1 MAQEVLMAVEMQRR
15 KLLILENDRSLRREL
30 EQIFSDLDVTSTE
43 TSDQA
48 LALVRRLEP
57 DVVLFDLGAAREPAV
72 AAQSLELLRQIL
84 NLAPDTK
91 IIAMTEHDARELA
104 VQAVGL
110 GAADFY
116 HKPLDAGVLSIV
128 VRRAFRI
135 RELEEENWRLREQT
149 GSMALDGII
158 GVSDAMRSL
167 CRSIEK
173 VAPTNATVL
182 LLGDS
187 GTGKELLARAV
198 HRLSGRSHK
207 PFVAI
212 NCAAIPDTLLESEL
226 FGYEK
231 GAFTG
236 AAKRTPGKL
245 ESADTGTIFLDEIG
259 EMPASLQAKMLRVLQ
274 ERTVERIGGR
284 TPIPL
289 DLRIVCATNRN
300 LDALIGAG
308 TFRDDLYYRISE
320 VTVRVPPLRERQGD
334 GLLLAQFL
342 LQQMAERFGRP
353 TRGLAPD
360 AIRAI
365 QAHRWP
371 GNVRELENRI
381 KGAVIMAEGAVVTAN
396 DLGLQ
401 DPGDDPEY
409 LNLRVARQRAEAQA
423 ARQALAVAK
432 GNLSRAAE
440 LLGVTRP
447 TLYDL
452 LEKHRIDAAQFGRN
466 APPSEP
472 APDQTA
478 TRGPCRRPASGLA
491 RLPQLT
497 VSSDC
502 RSPRRTTS
510 SRVPPSCRRLPQSSM
525 CLRAG
530 WRRRTSRGRRCRRE
544 SRPCN
549 SATRFRSGSCSP

>member
-1 MAQEVLMAVEMQRR
+1 MTAKTHRR
-15 KLLILENDRSLRREL
+15 KLLILENDRALRREL
-30 EQIFSDLDVTSTE
+30 EQMFSDLEVTLTE
-43 TSDQA
+43 TSAQA
-48 LALVRRLEP
+48 LVLVRRLEP
-57 DVVLFDLGAAREPAV
+57 DVILFDLGAAREPAV
-72 AAQSLELLRQIL
+72 AAQSLDLLRQIITL
-84 NLAPDTK
+84 SPDTK
-91 IIAMTEHDARELA
+91 VIAMTEHDARGLA
-104 VQAVGL
+104 VAAVGL

-149 GSMALDGII
+149 GSMALEGII
-158 GVSDAMRSL
+158 GVSDAMRAV
-167 CRSIEK
+167 CRAVEK

-187 GTGKELLARAV
+187 GTGKELLARSV
-198 HRLSGRSHK
+198 HRLSTRSHL

-245 ESADTGTIFLDEIG
+245 EAADGGTIFLDEIG
-259 EMPASLQAKMLRVLQ
+259 EMPAPLQAKMLRVLQ

-289 DLRIVCATNRN
+289 DIRIVCATNRN
-300 LDALIGAG
+300 LDALIGTG
-308 TFRDDLYYRISE
+308 DFRDDLFYRISE
-320 VTVRVPPLRERQGD
+320 VAIRIPPLRERQGD
-334 GLLLAQFL
+334 SLLLAQFL
-342 LQQMAERFGRP
+342 VQQMAERFGRP

-401 DPGDDPEY
+401 DPGDNPEY
-409 LNLRVARQRAEAQA
+409 LNLRVARQQAEAQA
-423 ARQALAVAK
+423 VRQSLAVAR

-452 LEKHRIDAAQFGRN
+452 LAKHQIDAAQFGK
-466 APPSEP
+466 AAASAAVP
-472 APDQTA
+472 AEVT
-478 TRGPCRRPASGLA
+478 PASGAPALA
-491 RLPQLT
+491 EVGP
-497 VSSDC
+497 
-502 RSPRRTTS
+502 
-510 SRVPPSCRRLPQSSM
+510 
-525 CLRAG
+525 
-530 WRRRTSRGRRCRRE
+530 E
-544 SRPCN
+544 
-549 SATRFRSGSCSP
+549 

>member
-1 MAQEVLMAVEMQRR
+1 MTTLPGVPPPGTAAEKHRR
-15 KLLILENDRSLRREL
+15 KLLILEKDRALRREL
-30 EQIFSDLDVTSTE
+30 EQIFSDLDVTVSE

-48 LALVRRLEP
+48 LVIVRRVEP
-57 DVVLFDLGAAREPAV
+57 DVVLFDLGHAREPAL

-84 NLAPDTK
+84 NIAPDTK

-104 VQAVGL
+104 VAAVGL

-116 HKPLDAGVLSIV
+116 HMPLDAGVLSIV

-149 GSMALDGII
+149 GAMALEGII
-158 GVSDAMRSL
+158 GVSDPMRSL
-167 CRSIEK
+167 GRAIEK
-173 VAPTNATVL
+173 VAPTSATVL

-187 GTGKELLARAV
+187 GTGKELLARAL
-198 HRLSGRSHK
+198 HRLSDRAHQ

-236 AAKRTPGKL
+236 AAKRTIGKL
-245 ESADTGTIFLDEIG
+245 ETADGGTVFLDEIG
-259 EMPASLQAKMLRVLQ
+259 EMPASLQAKLLRVLQ

-284 TPIPL
+284 IPIPL

-300 LDALIGAG
+300 LDALISSGS
-308 TFRDDLYYRISE
+308 FRDDLFYRISE

-334 GLLLAQFL
+334 SMLLAQFL
-342 LQQMAERFGRP
+342 LQEMSVRFGKP

-381 KGAVIMAEGAVVTAN
+381 KGAVIMGEGAVVTAS

-409 LNLRVARQRAEAQA
+409 LNLRVARQRAESQA
-423 ARQALAVAK
+423 VRQALAVSR

-452 LEKHRIDAAQFGRN
+452 LEKHRIEV
-466 APPSEP
+466 APFSR
-472 APDQTA
+472 TA
-478 TRGPCRRPASGLA
+478 PASNEG
-491 RLPQLT
+491 
-497 VSSDC
+497 
-502 RSPRRTTS
+502 
-510 SRVPPSCRRLPQSSM
+510 
-525 CLRAG
+525 
-530 WRRRTSRGRRCRRE
+530 
-544 SRPCN
+544 
-549 SATRFRSGSCSP
+549 SGSAREADQPADPVS

>member
-1 MAQEVLMAVEMQRR
+1 MPEAMQRR
-15 KLLILENDRSLRREL
+15 KLLILENDRALRREL
-30 EQIFSDLDVTSTE
+30 GEIFSDLDVTSTE
-43 TSDQA
+43 TSEQA

-57 DVVLFDLGAAREPAV
+57 DVVLLDLGAARELAV
-72 AAQSLELLRQIL
+72 A
-84 NLAPDTK
+84 
-91 IIAMTEHDARELA
+91 
-104 VQAVGL
+104 AVGL

-149 GSMALDGII
+149 GAMALEGIV
-158 GVSDAMRSL
+158 GVSDAMRTL
-167 CRSIEK
+167 GRSIEK

-187 GTGKELLARAV
+187 GTGKELLARSL
-198 HRLSGRSHK
+198 HRLSGRSHLQ
-207 PFVAI
+207 FVAI

-245 ESADTGTIFLDEIG
+245 ESANGGTVFLDEIG

-289 DLRIVCATNRN
+289 DLRIICATNRN
-300 LDALIGAG
+300 LDALIGG
-308 TFRDDLYYRISE
+308 GGFRDDLFYRISE
-320 VTVRVPPLRERQGD
+320 VTIRIPPLRDRQGD
-334 GLLLAQFL
+334 SLLLAQFI
-342 LQQMAERFGRP
+342 LQQMSERFGKP

-381 KGAVIMAEGAVVTAN
+381 KGAVIMGEGAVVTAG

-401 DPGDDPEY
+401 DPGENPDH

-440 LLGVTRP
+440 FLGVTRP

-466 APPSEP
+466 AHGATEAAAEPP
-472 APDQTA
+472 
-478 TRGPCRRPASGLA
+478 
-491 RLPQLT
+491 
-497 VSSDC
+497 
-502 RSPRRTTS
+502 
-510 SRVPPSCRRLPQSSM
+510 VPPGEVEEP
-525 CLRAG
+525 
-530 WRRRTSRGRRCRRE
+530 
-544 SRPCN
+544 
-549 SATRFRSGSCSP
+549 

>member
-1 MAQEVLMAVEMQRR
+1 MATVMQQRR
-15 KLLILENDRSLRREL
+15 KLLILENDRALRREL
-30 EQIFSDLDVTSTE
+30 EAVFSDLEVTAAD
-43 TSDQA
+43 TSEQA
-48 LALVRRLEP
+48 LALVRRTEP
-57 DVVLFDLGAAREPAV
+57 DVVLFDLGTAREPSV

-84 NLAPDTK
+84 NISPDTK

-104 VQAVGL
+104 VAAVGL

-149 GSMALDGII
+149 GSMALEGII
-158 GVSDAMRSL
+158 GVSDTMRSL
-167 CRSIEK
+167 CRAVEK

-187 GTGKELLARAV
+187 GTGKELLARAL

-236 AAKRTPGKL
+236 AAKRTLGRL
-245 ESADTGTIFLDEIG
+245 ESADGGTVFLDEIG

-289 DLRIVCATNRN
+289 DLRIICATNRN
-300 LDALIGAG
+300 LDALIGTG
-308 TFRDDLYYRISE
+308 GFRDDLFYRISE
-320 VTVRVPPLRERQGD
+320 VTVRVPPLRDRQGD
-334 GLLLAQFL
+334 SLLLAQFL
-342 LQQMAERFGRP
+342 LQEMATRFGKP

-365 QAHRWP
+365 QKHRWP

-423 ARQALAVAK
+423 VRQSLAVAK
-432 GNLSRAAE
+432 GNLSKAAD

-452 LEKHRIDAAQFGRN
+452 LGKHRIDAAQFGRGTPGARDAV
-466 APPSEP
+466 APKSDP
-472 APDQTA
+472 APD
-478 TRGPCRRPASGLA
+478 
-491 RLPQLT
+491 
-497 VSSDC
+497 
-502 RSPRRTTS
+502 
-510 SRVPPSCRRLPQSSM
+510 
-525 CLRAG
+525 RAG
-530 WRRRTSRGRRCRRE
+530 G
-544 SRPCN
+544 
-549 SATRFRSGSCSP
+549 

>member
-1 MAQEVLMAVEMQRR
+1 MATVMQQRR
-15 KLLILENDRSLRREL
+15 KLLILENDRALRREL
-30 EQIFSDLDVTSTE
+30 EAVFSDLDVTAAE
-43 TSDQA
+43 TSEQA
-48 LALVRRLEP
+48 LALVRRTEP
-57 DVVLFDLGAAREPAV
+57 DVVLFDLGTAREPAV

-84 NLAPDTK
+84 NISPDTK

-104 VQAVGL
+104 VSAVGL

-128 VRRAFRI
+128 VRRALRI
-135 RELEEENWRLREQT
+135 RELEEENWRLRERT
-149 GSMALDGII
+149 GAMALEGII
-158 GVSDAMRSL
+158 GVSDSMRSL
-167 CRSIEK
+167 CRAIEK

-187 GTGKELLARAV
+187 GTGKELLARAL

-236 AAKRTPGKL
+236 AAKRTAGKL
-245 ESADTGTIFLDEIG
+245 ESADGGTVFLDEIG
-259 EMPASLQAKMLRVLQ
+259 EMPGIAAGEAAARGAGAHRRARRRACAGDTRSCAS
-274 ERTVERIGGR
+274 
-284 TPIPL
+284 
-289 DLRIVCATNRN
+289 CAPPTSN
-300 LDALIGAG
+300 LDTLIGTG
-308 TFRDDLYYRISE
+308 TFRDDLFYRISE
-320 VTVRVPPLRERQGD
+320 VTIRVPPLRERQGD
-334 GLLLAQFL
+334 SLLLAQFL
-342 LQQMAERFGRP
+342 LQQTAERFAKP

-365 QAHRWP
+365 QAYRWP

-381 KGAVIMAEGAVVTAN
+381 KGAVIMAEGVVVTAA
-396 DLGLQ
+396 DLGLD

-423 ARQALAVAK
+423 VRQSLAVAR

-452 LEKHRIDAAQFGRN
+452 LGKHSIDAAQFGKN
-466 APPSEP
+466 GAHAAESV
-472 APDQTA
+472 ASA
-478 TRGPCRRPASGLA
+478 AAARGSPGALKRASA
-491 RLPQLT
+491 
-497 VSSDC
+497 
-502 RSPRRTTS
+502 
-510 SRVPPSCRRLPQSSM
+510 
-525 CLRAG
+525 
-530 WRRRTSRGRRCRRE
+530 
-544 SRPCN
+544 
-549 SATRFRSGSCSP
+549 SAA

>member
-1 MAQEVLMAVEMQRR
+1 MTAEIQRC
-15 KLLILENDRSLRREL
+15 KLLILENDRALRREL
-30 EQIFSDLDVTSTE
+30 ETIFADLNVTVSE
-43 TSDQA
+43 TSEQV
-48 LALVRRLEP
+48 LPLVRRIEP
-57 DVVLFDLGAAREPAV
+57 DVVLFDLGQAREPTV

-84 NLAPDTK
+84 NLAPDIK

-104 VQAVGL
+104 VAAVGL

-116 HKPLDAGVLSIV
+116 HKPIDAGVLSIV

-149 GSMALDGII
+149 GAMALEGII

-187 GTGKELLARAV
+187 GTGKELLARAL
-198 HRLSGRSHK
+198 HRLSGRSHQQ
-207 PFVAI
+207 FVAI

-245 ESADTGTIFLDEIG
+245 EAADGGTIFLDEIG

-300 LDALIGAG
+300 LDALIGTG
-308 TFRDDLYYRISE
+308 VFRDDLFYRISE
-320 VTVRVPPLRERQGD
+320 VTVRVPPLRDRQGD
-334 GLLLAQFL
+334 SLLLAQFL
-342 LQQMAERFGRP
+342 LQEMGTRFNKP

-423 ARQALAVAK
+423 VRQSLAVAK
-432 GNLSRAAE
+432 GNLSKAAD

-452 LEKHRIDAAQFGRN
+452 LEKHRIGAAQFGKN
-466 APPSEP
+466 GTAAVAAPGAEAAPEPSHEP
-472 APDQTA
+472 K
-478 TRGPCRRPASGLA
+478 
-491 RLPQLT
+491 
-497 VSSDC
+497 
-502 RSPRRTTS
+502 
-510 SRVPPSCRRLPQSSM
+510 
-525 CLRAG
+525 
-530 WRRRTSRGRRCRRE
+530 
-544 SRPCN
+544 
-549 SATRFRSGSCSP
+549 GS